1 MNLLLTV
8 ITINYNNANGL
19 LKTIKSVIQQT
30 YTDFE
35 YVIIDGGSTDS
46 SLAVIK
52 DFETEVNYWV
62 SEPDNGVYNAM
73 NKGLKAAKGDF
84 VFFLNSGDV
93 LYDDNVI
100 AKLLNTLSLD
110 DDLVYGDVLL
120 KHEHN
125 NWERLQV
132 HPEILPFSYFYKG
145 TICQQACF
153 FKKSLFDSI
162 FYFNET
168 YKIISDWEFLVYALY
183 IKQVKYRKIN
193 LLISIYDMEGISST
207 PELRYISK
215 QEREQVLST
224 FFPLFIDDYKRL
236 TSYTSTRFAQLQRI
250 EKSVFLR
257 RIVSVFFKFIL
268 FFLPKT
274 KS

>member
-8 ITINYNNANGL
+8 ITINYNNAIGL

-236 TSYTSTRFAQLQRI
+236 TSYTSPRFAQLQRI

-268 FFLPKT
+268 FFFPKT